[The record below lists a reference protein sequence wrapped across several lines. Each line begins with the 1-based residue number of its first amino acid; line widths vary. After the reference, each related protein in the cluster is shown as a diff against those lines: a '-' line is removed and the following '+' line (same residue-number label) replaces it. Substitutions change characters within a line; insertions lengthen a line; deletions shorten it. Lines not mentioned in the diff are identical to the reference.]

1 MKTDISTIKEF
12 ERLFQEY
19 EQEVLTA
26 QNSGYLQPN
35 TTRTYLLHSG
45 NFVKWCKDEFE
56 PGAKISKSP
65 SFKLNNKLNSFRL
78 TLLLTEEG
86 YFLSIFEFIT

>member
-1 MKTDISTIKEF
+1 MKTDISTIKEL
-12 ERLFQEY
+12 ERLFREY

-45 NFVKWCKDEFE
+45 NFVKWCKD
-56 PGAKISKSP
+56 A
-65 SFKLNNKLNSFRL
+65 FKLNNKLNGFVP
-78 TLLLTEEG
+78 TLLLTEKG
-86 YFLSIFEFIT
+86 YFFAHF

>member
-1 MKTDISTIKEF
+1 MKTVSIEVLVRTTGNNIPPTKYISTIKEL

-56 PGAKISKSP
+56 PGAK
-65 SFKLNNKLNSFRL
+65 NK
-78 TLLLTEEG
+78 
-86 YFLSIFEFIT
+86 